1 MRAYEKV
8 LLVQVFFCL
17 TVLALVAANE
27 MRKPGE
33 APDAPTEPS
42 ALRSEEEIANTSE
55 DSAEVADAE
64 GANLEGADLAEADSA
79 EEIQAETGAAAAQ
92 PAQQDPNAGDPSSF
106 LLCSPEEDLER
117 VLDPGTG
124 IAAAAD
130 SVGHPVLYGT
140 ADSNTGTVTSDS
152 YELLRGC
159 LPQLAYTN
167 QATVLIDSLN
177 PEAAGT
183 ANVSGPTALAE
194 DGSLLTSFAFAGGVN
209 MDQRLY
215 VVDGALEVVYELT
228 NDSEVPTSVSLRSLV
243 TPPADVGPSRAGE
256 VPRFFVQSATGES
269 AVTTEGEIS
278 GEGIEAVTAPRRA
291 AASDSSGRLTFDG
304 ARGPD
309 AVTFAGTLN
318 LVTGA
323 PFRYAPGE
331 ASPLPQLSS
340 IAAYWLNEDLAPGGS
355 ATFSYRYEP
364 TPAY

>member
-8 LLVQVFFCL
+8 LIVQVFFCV

-27 MRKPGE
+27 MQKPGE
-33 APDAPTEPS
+33 VPGAPAKPS
-42 ALRSEEEIANTSE
+42 SAQVEGEIAATNEASP
-55 DSAEVADAE
+55 EVAPAE
-64 GANLEGADLAEADSA
+64 DTNNIAQADSTEEVQAEAGASSA
-79 EEIQAETGAAAAQ
+79 TQS
-92 PAQQDPNAGDPSSF
+92 AQQDPGAGAPSAF

-117 VLDPGTG
+117 IFDPGTG

-130 SVGHPVLYGT
+130 SVGHLALYGA
-140 ADSNTGTVTSDS
+140 ADPDVGTLTGDS

-167 QATVLIDSLN
+167 QATVLIDALN

-194 DGSLLTSFAFAGGVN
+194 DGSLLTSFSFAGGVS

-215 VVDGALEVVYELT
+215 IVDGALEVVYELT
-228 NDSEVPTSVSLRSLV
+228 NGSEALTSVSLRTLV
-243 TPPADVGPSRAGE
+243 TPPPDAGPSRADE
-256 VPRFFVQSATGES
+256 VPRFFVQSAVGES
-269 AVTTEGEIS
+269 GVATEGEVS
-278 GEGIEAVTAPRRA
+278 GEGIEAVTAPRLG
-291 AASDSSGRLTFDG
+291 AASDSSGRLTFGG
-304 ARGPD
+304 AREPD
-309 AVTFAGTLN
+309 AVSFAGTLN

-331 ASPLPQLSS
+331 ASPLSQASS
-340 IAAYWLNEDLAPGGS
+340 MAVYWLDENLEPGGS

-364 TPAY
+364 TPAYQGS